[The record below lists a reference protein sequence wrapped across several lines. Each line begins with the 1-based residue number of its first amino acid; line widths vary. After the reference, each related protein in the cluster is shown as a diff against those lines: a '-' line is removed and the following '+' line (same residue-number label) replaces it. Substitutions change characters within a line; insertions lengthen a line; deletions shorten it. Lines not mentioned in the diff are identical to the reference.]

1 MFKAEV
7 ICVDDLL
14 FLTGI
19 ELNGYEPDI
28 EKLENNVKEL
38 LYGEKSNLFNP
49 AGQDRLINVPGKL
62 VMRYTFDE
70 EYRNECENFLRM
82 DRGINE
88 NSYEVKTIAPDEYEL
103 VIAVRP
109 WLMHKVF
116 EYKLHTV
123 PFDSKNMFIFGLV
136 QAIYTYVDN
145 VFFLDLINKG
155 IVREDRFDSAKY
167 IRHNEASM
175 DGHKLSYTG
184 EEYQI
189 LTSKFIFTDQLA
201 PNKASMDRHYFIEP
215 NKYDLAMPDLFI
227 FKEGKVWYYGNITR
241 VIRTIRKDICKPN
254 EMLGFE
260 TDEQLWIISNIVD
273 GIGVF
278 KEYLD
283 FLPNSSLVELYKKYI
298 GSEKNET
305 MEKAKED

>member
-7 ICVDDLL
+7 IYVDDIL
-14 FLTGI
+14 FLTGV

-28 EKLENNVKEL
+28 VKLRNNVKEL

-70 EYRNECENFLRM
+70 GYRNECENFLRM
-82 DRGINE
+82 DRGISE
-88 NSYEVKTIAPDEYEL
+88 NSYKVKTIAPNEYEL
-103 VIAVRP
+103 TISIRP

-116 EYKLHTV
+116 EYYTT
-123 PFDSKNMFIFGLV
+123 PYRNFILGLV
-136 QAIYTYVDN
+136 VAIYKYVDY

-155 IVREDRFDSAKY
+155 IICKNNFDSAKY
-167 IRHNEASM
+167 VLHDEASM
-175 DGHKLSYTG
+175 DEHKFSYMG
-184 EEYQI
+184 ENYQI
-189 LTSKFIFTDQLA
+189 LTSKFIFDKIISDDELLADKQL
-201 PNKASMDRHYFIEP
+201 E
-215 NKYDLAMPDLFI
+215 DLYKHNMVIHVPDLFI
-227 FKEGKVWYYGNITR
+227 FKEGKVWYYGNIPR

>member
-7 ICVDDLL
+7 IYVDDIL
-14 FLTGI
+14 FLTGV

-28 EKLENNVKEL
+28 EKLRNNVKEL

-70 EYRNECENFLRM
+70 GYRNECENFLRM
-82 DRGINE
+82 NRSISE
-88 NSYEVKTIAPDEYEL
+88 NSYKVKTIAPNEYEL
-103 VIAVRP
+103 TISIRP

-116 EYKLHTV
+116 EYYTT
-123 PFDSKNMFIFGLV
+123 PYRNFILGLV
-136 QAIYTYVDN
+136 VAIYKYVDY

-155 IVREDRFDSAKY
+155 IICKNNFDSAKY
-167 IRHNEASM
+167 VLHDEALM
-175 DGHKLSYTG
+175 DEHKFSYMG
-184 EEYQI
+184 ENYQI
-189 LTSKFIFTDQLA
+189 LTSKFIFDKITSDGLLADKQL
-201 PNKASMDRHYFIEP
+201 E
-215 NKYDLAMPDLFI
+215 DLYKHNLVIHVPDLFI
-227 FKEGKVWYYGNITR
+227 FKEGKVWYYGNIPR

-260 TDEQLWIISNIVD
+260 SDEQLWIISNIVD

>member
-7 ICVDDLL
+7 IYVDDIL
-14 FLTGI
+14 FLTGV

-28 EKLENNVKEL
+28 EKLRNNVKEL
-38 LYGEKSNLFNP
+38 LYGEKSNFFNP

-70 EYRNECENFLRM
+70 NYRNECENFLRI

-103 VIAVRP
+103 IITIRP

-116 EYKLHTV
+116 EYRLHTMNTILYN
-123 PFDSKNMFIFGLV
+123 SRNMFIFELIV
-136 QAIYTYVDN
+136 AIYRYVDH
-145 VFFLDLINKG
+145 VFFLDIIGLIDKELYKNN
-155 IVREDRFDSAKY
+155 FDSATCT
-167 IRHNEASM
+167 IHDEAIM
-175 DGHKLSYTG
+175 DEHKFSYMG
-184 EEYQI
+184 ENYQI
-189 LTSKFIFTDQLA
+189 FTSKFIFDNITSDGQYKHNLA
-201 PNKASMDRHYFIEP
+201 IPA
-215 NKYDLAMPDLFI
+215 PDLFI
-227 FKEGKVWYYGNITR
+227 FKEGKVWYYGNIPR